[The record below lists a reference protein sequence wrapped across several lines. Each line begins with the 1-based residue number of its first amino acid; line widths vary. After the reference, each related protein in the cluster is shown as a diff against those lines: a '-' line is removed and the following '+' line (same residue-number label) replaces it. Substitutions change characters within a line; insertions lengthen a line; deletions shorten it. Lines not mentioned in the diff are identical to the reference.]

1 MRLRIGARDA
11 LLVVDVQNDF
21 VTGSLPVP
29 DAAAVIAP
37 LNRCIALLHAGGA
50 AIFAS
55 RDWHPADHASFRPH
69 GGAWPVHCVAGTGG
83 ADFAHGLRLPRD
95 ARIVSKAT
103 LQHHEAYSAF
113 DGTFLDEE
121 LRALHV
127 RRLFV
132 GGLAADY
139 CVRASVLDA
148 CRLGY
153 DVFVVEEGIRA
164 VDAAT
169 GAAARE
175 DMRRAGARFIT
186 LAALDA
192 TPEHAHG

>member
-37 LNRCIALLHAGGA
+37 LNRCIGLLHARGGT
-50 AIFAS
+50 IFAS
-55 RDWHPADHASFRPH
+55 RDWHPADHVSFRPY
-69 GGAWPVHCVAGTGG
+69 GGPWPVHCVAGTEG
-83 ADFAHGLRLPRD
+83 ADFAHGLRLPGD
-95 ARIVSKAT
+95 VRIVSKAVRRD
-103 LQHHEAYSAF
+103 HEAYSAF
-113 DGTFLDEE
+113 DNFLDDE

-127 RRLFV
+127 HRLLV
-132 GGLAADY
+132 GGLATDY

-153 DVFVVEEGIRA
+153 GVLVIEEAIRA
-164 VDAAT
+164 VDART

-175 DMRRAGARFIT
+175 DMRKAGARFVT

-192 TPEHAHG
+192 AQEPAHG